1 MFLFVLLLLSSIQ
14 DTLETSSEPK
24 IAAKIILGPNN
35 PNVPTTTPSTTKSP
49 PDPRRPPRPVWGPVA
64 LQSLR
69 GRCFRLVIKE
79 YEYSLCPGIN
89 ITQRQTSQT
98 WNSFW
103 GILGIF
109 DTWTM
114 SSAPDILS
122 MESDLTFTNYAETFQ
137 HEQYND
143 GTDCGGAYGQKR
155 RNATVEYMCS
165 GAGGGYVLKNVTE
178 TTTCEYSL
186 LFACPEACYS
196 NWLVAETSP
205 QPTNTPDAPSPT
217 FTSIPSPSSSP
228 SPSLSP
234 SPLPLPSITSM
245 KEKEKGYKERRKDRF
260 NSHSVSDAEPVEKI
274 RDSVTLI
281 EKIDDTK
288 VKIEELSKSLNIL
301 LDELQ
306 ISLTME
312 REIIKKE
319 NEVNDIEKE
328 GLVQEKITISL
339 TPTSTPRGII

>member
-1 MFLFVLLLLSSIQ
+1 MFLVVLFLLLSSIQ
-14 DTLETSSEPK
+14 DTLETSIEPK

-35 PNVPTTTPSTTKSP
+35 PHVPTTTPSTTKSP

-89 ITQRQTSQT
+89 VTQRQTSQT

-109 DTWTM
+109 DTWTT
-114 SSAPDILS
+114 SAAPDILS

-196 NWLVAETSP
+196 NWLVAGTSP

-217 FTSIPSPSSSP
+217 STSTLSPSSSP
-228 SPSLSP
+228 SPSISPSISP
-234 SPLPLPSITSM
+234 SPLLMPSIISM
-245 KEKEKGYKERRKDRF
+245 KEKVEGNKQRQKDSF
-260 NSHSVSDAEPVEKI
+260 NSHSVSDAETVEKI
-274 RDSVTLI
+274 RDSITLI

-288 VKIEELSKSLNIL
+288 AKIEELSKSLNIL

-306 ISLTME
+306 ISLQW
-312 REIIKKE
+312 REK
-319 NEVNDIEKE
+319 
-328 GLVQEKITISL
+328 L
-339 TPTSTPRGII
+339 